1 MAAVDYYKVLGVAKG
16 ADEKEIRAAYRKL
29 ARKYHP
35 DVNPNDP
42 KAEAR
47 FKEVS
52 QAYEVLKDPEKRRKY
67 DQFGANWES
76 LRPGSEDVQDFRTNF
91 GGGGS
96 GFESI
101 FEQIFS
107 NFGGEGPFG
116 QARFQQIPP
125 RDVEKSI
132 EVTLEEIDV
141 GTTRTLTFMVEDA
154 CKQCKGAGSV
164 QLNKGAA
171 RGTCPLCHGS
181 GVTATTHKVE
191 VKVPAGI
198 SDGKKLRVPG
208 RGAVGSNGRTGDL
221 YVVIREAKH
230 PLFKR
235 IGDETEV
242 EVEVPFTAAALGGE
256 VSVPTIRKP
265 VSMTVPAGTQSG
277 QVFRLGG
284 QGVTKLG
291 GGRGS
296 LRVRTKITVPKNL
309 TKEERK
315 LIEQIRALEEKK
327 K

>member
-1 MAAVDYYKVLGVAKG
+1 MAVDYYKVLGVTKG
-16 ADEKEIRAAYRKL
+16 ADEKEIRTAYRKL

-42 KAEAR
+42 KAEAK

-52 QAYEVLKDPEKRRKY
+52 QAYEVLKDPEKRKKY

-76 LRPGSEDVQDFRTNF
+76 LRPGPQGTEDFQTGFS
-91 GGGGS
+91 GGG

-101 FEQIFS
+101 FEQIFA

-116 QARFQQIPP
+116 QARFQQVPP
-125 RDVEKSI
+125 RDVEKAI
-132 EVTLEEIDV
+132 ELTLEEIDK
-141 GTTRTLTFMVEDA
+141 GTTRTLTYMVEDA
-154 CKQCKGAGSV
+154 CKQCKGAGTIL
-164 QLNKGAA
+164 LNKGAA

-181 GVTATTHKVE
+181 GITATTHKVE
-191 VKVPAGI
+191 VKIPAGI
-198 SDGKKLRVPG
+198 TDGKKLRVPG
-208 RGAVGSNGRTGDL
+208 RGAVGSNGKPGDL
-221 YVVIREAKH
+221 YVVAREAKH

-235 IGDETEV
+235 IGEETEV
-242 EVEVPFTAAALGGE
+242 EVEVPYTSAALGGE

-265 VSMTVPAGTQSG
+265 VSMTVPPGTQSG

-296 LRVRTKITVPKNL
+296 LRVRAKITVPKEL
-309 TKEERK
+309 SKEEKK
-315 LIEQIRALEEKK
+315 LLEQIRALEEKK